1 MKHLMLP
8 LIWIVAAFVITGCA
22 TSELPPS
29 KLQGVSI
36 DEDGNYLYRLGV
48 GDEVNVF
55 VWANSEVTGDYLI
68 GPDGRINV
76 ALLSPIPAAGLTTKE
91 LQDKLAA
98 SLSLYIKEP
107 RVSVML
113 KRASG
118 NINEQVKVIGQAIKP
133 AALPYRHGMTVLDL
147 MISVGGLSR
156 YAAGN
161 DAKLIRVVDGSPKQ
175 YNLRLEDLLED
186 GDMNANVDLLPGDVI
201 RIPEAWF

>member
-8 LIWIVAAFVITGCA
+8 LIWLVVAFVITGCA

-76 ALLSPIPAAGLTTKE
+76 ALLSPIPAVGLTTKE
-91 LQDKLAA
+91 LQDKLKRRCQFTLK
-98 SLSLYIKEP
+98 SLACPLC
-107 RVSVML
+107 
-113 KRASG
+113 
-118 NINEQVKVIGQAIKP
+118 
-133 AALPYRHGMTVLDL
+133 
-147 MISVGGLSR
+147 
-156 YAAGN
+156 
-161 DAKLIRVVDGSPKQ
+161 
-175 YNLRLEDLLED
+175 
-186 GDMNANVDLLPGDVI
+186 
-201 RIPEAWF
+201 